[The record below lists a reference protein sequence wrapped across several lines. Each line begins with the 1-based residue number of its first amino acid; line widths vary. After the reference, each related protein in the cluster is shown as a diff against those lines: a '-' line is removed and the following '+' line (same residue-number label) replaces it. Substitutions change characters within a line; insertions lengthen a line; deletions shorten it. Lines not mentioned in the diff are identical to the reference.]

1 MARQL
6 LEAGFDGFL
15 GKPAEIREL
24 AATIGSMVAASRL
37 RTRREDAPTLAD

>member
-15 GKPAEIREL
+15 GKPADTREL
-24 AATIGSMVAASRL
+24 AATIGSIVAAARMRS
-37 RTRREDAPTLAD
+37 RREDQPAPTE